1 MYINFAEVQF
11 LSIGYDQTFGLW
23 LLLTQNSLYIH
34 LETGSRGTVYL
45 SIKTSHMVYTSAVVI
60 DGRAHMYGRLASI
73 VAKQLLQGQSI
84 VVVRAEQMVI
94 SGSRECHYVV
104 YVVGIGAIR

>member
-1 MYINFAEVQF
+1 MPLPNHL
-11 LSIGYDQTFGLW
+11 LSIGFDQSFGLW
-23 LLLTQNSLYIH
+23 LLRTQNSLYIA
-34 LETGSRGTVYL
+34 LETGSLDSVYL
-45 SIKTSHMVYTSAVVI
+45 SIRTRHMVSTSAVVI

-94 SGSRECHYVV
+94 SGSRECHCGV
-104 YVVGIGAIR
+104 YIAGIGVVRYG